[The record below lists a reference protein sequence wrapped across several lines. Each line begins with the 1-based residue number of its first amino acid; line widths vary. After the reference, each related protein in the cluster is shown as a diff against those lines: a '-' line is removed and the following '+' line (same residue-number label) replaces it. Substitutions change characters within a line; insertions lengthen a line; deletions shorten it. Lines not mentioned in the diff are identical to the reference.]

1 MLTALVCLI
10 VGPTWTAIPSDDVWV
25 YPHASTPGG
34 EPFLRVW
41 GSGSQAIDST
51 IPPGDEYSYG
61 YLQFDLKD
69 APAGELVSAE
79 LTVWNVANEVFKPE
93 VLKEW
98 PLEVYGL
105 KGKFKED
112 TFSFGDSSVGPI
124 EPRLGKGVATVEK
137 DGVKITINL
146 LDEKGNFKAL
156 WKKSRDAGSLGLGLA
171 STMSP
176 AESRAMIYKINSKE
190 GPVAVRPTLKL
201 TFKEE

>member
-10 VGPTWTAIPSDDVWV
+10 VGPTWTATPSDDVWV

-41 GSGSQAIDST
+41 GSGTLAIDAT
-51 IPPGDEYSYG
+51 IPPGDEFSYG
-61 YLQFDLKD
+61 YLQFNLKD

-79 LTVWNVANEVFKPE
+79 LTVWNVANEAFKPE
-93 VLKEW
+93 VMKEW
-98 PLEVYGL
+98 PLEVFGL
-105 KGKFKED
+105 KGKFRED
-112 TFSFGDSSVGPI
+112 TFSFGDATVGPI
-124 EPRLGKGVATVEK
+124 EPRLGKGVGTVEK
-137 DGVKITINL
+137 DGIKITINL
-146 LDEKGNFKAL
+146 LDEKGTFNAL

-176 AESRAMIYKINSKE
+176 VESRSMIYKINSKE
-190 GPVAVRPTLKL
+190 GAEAVRPSLKL